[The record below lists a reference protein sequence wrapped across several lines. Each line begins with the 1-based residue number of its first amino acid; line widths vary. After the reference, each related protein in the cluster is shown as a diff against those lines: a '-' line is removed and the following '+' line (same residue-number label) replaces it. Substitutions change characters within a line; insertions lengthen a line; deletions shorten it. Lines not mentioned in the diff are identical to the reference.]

1 MAFLTD
7 EDIKILKSFGNK
19 KNDIDQIEKA
29 VAVTDFEIDE
39 KPIDLVSVLRIM
51 DRKVFLS
58 GMSRSAF
65 HWSAARETVDG
76 RVVLF
81 DSSKL
86 FK

>member
-7 EDIKILKSFGNK
+7 EDKKILKSFGNK
-19 KNDIDQIEKA
+19 KKDIEKIEKA
-29 VAVTDFEIDE
+29 VAVTDFEIDD

-51 DRKVFLS
+51 DRKEFLS

-65 HWSAARETVDG
+65 HFSAARETVDG

-81 DSSKL
+81 DSSRL